1 VLWCNP
7 PNLNDFEDYEDYRNS
22 VTLWDLITEIPKVK
36 RGAVLLS
43 TLPRSKSDLYGD
55 NIFSSVMEAFRPLKE
70 HKEKLMRED
79 GLELVLKHLDKRLG
93 ACKDKAFSALY
104 NFKREPSQSVIDYV
118 DEFETLHNRCTRAG
132 NNLADGESAVW
143 LLKGANIKNE
153 DIRKIYDIFMLLNDK
168 TEADQM
174 YPTALQ
180 KLRDVFA

>member
-1 VLWCNP
+1 MRYRRTSVFDKSC
-7 PNLNDFEDYEDYRNS
+7 LNKDNKILGKTS
-22 VTLWDLITEIPKVK
+22 LI
-36 RGAVLLS
+36 
-43 TLPRSKSDLYGD
+43 
-55 NIFSSVMEAFRPLKE
+55 
-70 HKEKLMRED
+70 
-79 GLELVLKHLDKRLG
+79 LG
-93 ACKDKAFSALY
+93 TSMFHFY
-104 NFKREPSQSVIDYV
+104 
-118 DEFETLHNRCTRAG
+118 RCTRAG